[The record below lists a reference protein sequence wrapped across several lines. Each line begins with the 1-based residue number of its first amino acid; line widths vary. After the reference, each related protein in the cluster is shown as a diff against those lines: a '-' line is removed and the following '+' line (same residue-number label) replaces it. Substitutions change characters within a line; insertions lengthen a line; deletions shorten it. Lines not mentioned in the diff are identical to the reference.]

1 MISHK
6 KLLIRFNKIEKN
18 IFLILIIIFQKI
30 IYIIY
35 YWNQNFNFIR
45 FTLSGYITNLILLL
59 LSFISIL
66 SSKIKNISHANY
78 FIVHKGQK
86 GKYDFRS
93 NYILDNYEF
102 KKSLNIVRCTSFFDS
117 IKVYYKYPNVIFYP
131 IF

>member
-1 MISHK
+1 MKKNFSDPHYNISKNYLHY
-6 KLLIRFNKIEKN
+6 LL
-18 IFLILIIIFQKI
+18 L
-30 IYIIY
+30 
-35 YWNQNFNFIR
+35 NQNFSFIR

-66 SSKIKNISHANY
+66 TKIKNISHANY

-102 KKSLNIVRCTSFFDS
+102 KSL
-117 IKVYYKYPNVIFYP
+117 
-131 IF
+131 

>member
-6 KLLIRFNKIEKN
+6 KLLIRFNKIEKKYFSDPHYN
-18 IFLILIIIFQKI
+18 ISKNYLHYLLL
-30 IYIIY
+30 
-35 YWNQNFNFIR
+35 NQNFNFIR

-102 KKSLNIVRCTSFFDS
+102 KKSLNIVRCASFS
-117 IKVYYKYPNVIFYP
+117 IA
-131 IF
+131 